1 MGIIKIDVT
10 LGADEMK
17 YCIIGGDAA
26 GMSAAMQI
34 VRHAEDAEIT
44 VLEKGGM
51 YSYAQC
57 GLPYVVGGLISS
69 TDKLIARSIET
80 FREKYGIDARTFHEV
95 TSVDTASKTV
105 TGLHTE
111 TGESFEVKYDRLL
124 IATGVRAFTPESW
137 TGAHLSGIYS
147 LKTIPDAEAL
157 MRGLED
163 VKNVTI
169 IGGGYI
175 GLEMAENVKRLGKNV
190 RIIQRGKQIG
200 SIFDEDLAP
209 LIHDEAKKHGIEL
222 CLEEEVLGFKGDD
235 HVQFVKTAKKDYPTD
250 LVIAAVGVKPN
261 TEFLSE
267 TDIDLN
273 KQGVITVNE
282 KMETNVK
289 DVYAAG
295 DCATHYHRIKKRDD
309 HIPLGT
315 TANKQGRIAGL
326 NMAGIKRA
334 FKGIVG
340 SSIIQFFDLT
350 LGKTGL
356 SNKEAE
362 KLGIP
367 SGDIKITSKNHA
379 GYYPEAKKLE
389 VKLTYHKDTKKLLGG
404 QVIGEQGVDKRID
417 VLATALF
424 HEMTVEELEDL
435 DLSYAPPYNG
445 SWDPIQQAAR
455 RVK

>member
-1 MGIIKIDVT
+1 
-10 LGADEMK
+10 LLEASEGADQMK

-34 VRHAEDAEIT
+34 VRNTKNADIT
-44 VLEKGGM
+44 VLEKGGI
-51 YSYAQC
+51 YSYGQC
-57 GLPYVVGGLISS
+57 GLPYVIGRLIPS
-69 TDKLIARSIET
+69 TEKLIARSIDT
-80 FREKYGIDARTFHEV
+80 FRDEYGMDARTFHEA
-95 TSVDTASKTV
+95 TAVDTASKIV
-105 TGLHTE
+105 SGIHTK
-111 TGESFEVKYDRLL
+111 TGESFEVPYDKLL
-124 IATGVRAFTPESW
+124 IATGVRPVIPKEW
-137 TGAHLSGIYS
+137 TGAHLRGIYC

-157 MRGLED
+157 MAGLKKD
-163 VKNVTI
+163 VQNVTI

-175 GLEMAENVKRLGKNV
+175 GLEMAENVKKLGKNV

-200 SIFDEDLAP
+200 SIFDEDMAAH
-209 LIHDEAKKHGIEL
+209 IHEEVHKHGIEL
-222 CLEEEVLGFKGDD
+222 CVEEEVFGFKGDD

-250 LVIAAVGVKPN
+250 LVIVAVGVTPN
-261 TEFLSE
+261 TDFLS
-267 TDIDLN
+267 DSGISMND
-273 KQGVITVNE
+273 QGVIIVNE
-282 KMETNVK
+282 HMETSIK

-295 DCATHYHRIKKRDD
+295 DCATHYHRVKKVND

-326 NMAGIKRA
+326 NMCGKTKS

-340 SSIIQFFDLT
+340 SSIIQFMDLT

-362 KLGIP
+362 KLKFP
-367 SGDIKITSKNHA
+367 FDEIKITAKNHA
-379 GYYPEAKKLE
+379 GYYPDAKKLE
-389 VKLTYHKDTKKLLGG
+389 IKLTYHKDSKKLLGG
-404 QVIGEQGVDKRID
+404 QIIGAEGVDKRID
-417 VLATALF
+417 VLATALY

-455 RVK
+455 RLGK